1 MQTLKQMQ
9 FRTVARDLQ
18 AAGTAG
24 SKAVTTQEVVYG
36 MASCG
41 EMWVR
46 PQCVFGFGRR
56 ECRPEGTLSPEC
68 KPAACVCAFSF
79 LCAGGLGMLDFREVF
94 WGSGGTGVD
103 FWLLTCLDLT
113 KDVAGG
119 RSLDTFWL
127 CLPFRL
133 SCPDVGCVWVE
144 LLSGRSSRSLEAAE
158 WSADRTRT
166 ATVGGTKAVGGFAIL
181 GVFGW
186 EAWFVNEGW
195 PFTDNPVCTSGASAP
210 VEVWK
215 RERGGNVPF
224 LLPATSPGS
233 SVFPFFKLS
242 KYDAFSSSVFN
253 CTLVKEFTSFRLFG
267 RETFA
272 AFGFWWFL
280 LSCRSGLGY
289 SLWASICGVFISF
302 PWARSVELGRLLEG
316 CSTWGCWRENNT
328 RIY

>member
-1 MQTLKQMQ
+1 MENANPNPAAVQNSDSG
-9 FRTVARDLQ
+9 FAGCGSSRLQ
-18 AAGTAG
+18 G
-24 SKAVTTQEVVYG
+24 SHKMG
-36 MASCG
+36 SRCS
-41 EMWVR
+41 EMWEH

-68 KPAACVCAFSF
+68 KPEACVCTFSF
-79 LCAGGLGMLDFREVF
+79 LCTGGLGMLDFREVF
-94 WGSGGTGVD
+94 WGSGGTDVD

-113 KDVAGG
+113 KDIVGG

-133 SCPDVGCVWVE
+133 SCPDVGCGWVE
-144 LLSGRSSRSLEAAE
+144 LLIGRSSRSLEAAE
-158 WSADRTRT
+158 WSADRART

-181 GVFGW
+181 EVFGW

-195 PFTDNPVCTSGASAP
+195 PFTGNPVCTSGASAR

-215 RERGGNVPF
+215 RERGGTVPF
-224 LLPATSPGS
+224 LLLATSLGS
-233 SVFPFFKLS
+233 SVFLFFKS
-242 KYDAFSSSVFN
+242 SRYDVFSSFVFN

-267 RETFA
+267 RETSA
-272 AFGFWWFL
+272 AFEFWWFL
-280 LSCRSGLGY
+280 LSCGSGLGY

-316 CSTWGCWRENNT
+316 CSTWGCWRENST
-328 RIY
+328 GIY